1 MRFWDSDVKHNID
14 GIVEQLQ
21 EWIAARIAHAL

>member
-1 MRFWDSDVKHNID
+1 VKHNID

-21 EWIAARIAHAL
+21 DWIAARIAHPLWIWHE